1 MLLYLRQGFLI
12 LQAVLLLIDKP
23 TGMTSHDVVDRVR
36 ELTGADKVGHGGTL
50 DPNATGLLIIGVTR
64 EGTKQ
69 LGLFQRDSQKTYK
82 ARIFLGEQ
90 TDTLD
95 AVGETVAM
103 SDTEPLSQKVVAE
116 AVASFVGQQKQV
128 PPVHSA
134 VRVNGGRAYKKA
146 RSGNDPQVPP
156 RIVEIASI
164 TIDNYDFPHLDITTT
179 VSSGT
184 YIRSLARD
192 IGDELGCGAYLKK
205 LRRIRIEDFSIDDAN
220 PLEDIT
226 TENWRSLTV
235 SQ

>member
-1 MLLYLRQGFLI
+1 MPLYFRQGFLI
-12 LQAVLLLIDKP
+12 LQAVLLLVDKP
-23 TGMTSHDVVDRVR
+23 KSITSHDVVDRMR
-36 ELTGADKVGHGGTL
+36 ELTGTDKVGHGGTL

-69 LGLFQRDSQKTYK
+69 LGAFQRDSLKTYK

-95 AVGETVAM
+95 AVGKTVAM

-116 AVASFVGQQKQV
+116 AVASFAGRQEQT
-128 PPVHSA
+128 PPAHSA
-134 VRVNGGRAYKKA
+134 VRVNGRRAYKTA
-146 RSGNDPQVPP
+146 RAGKDPRVPP

-164 TIDNYDFPHLDITTT
+164 TIDNYDFPHLDVTTT

-192 IGDELGCGAYLKK
+192 IGDELGCGAYLKE
-205 LRRIRIEDFSIDDAN
+205 LRRTHVNDLSVDESHA
-220 PLEDIT
+220 LSEIT
-226 TENWRSLTV
+226 AENWQSLTV